1 MEKLRKSRI
10 RIIDKLSLN
19 HRLRQGKDL
28 KISIKPLKMELSYS
42 QEELWIKIPQV
53 KRKLLLTL
61 NLSNPSISPF
71 IAVSLNS
78 ILMISR
84 KNFFS
89 MNLLLVSLLLMVME
103 HSMPLFKEMLEKSS
117 LNSPSNS
124 QRNIIRE
131 VSLQF
136 DLLV

>member
-1 MEKLRKSRI
+1 
-10 RIIDKLSLN
+10 
-19 HRLRQGKDL
+19 
-28 KISIKPLKMELSYS
+28 MELSYS